1 MAEARLDPG
10 DEPTQGNQG
19 DVGAT
24 ASTKQHHDDDDG
36 EFGVLWRKAERLGPS
51 LLLGWRWWAT
61 PRCASSGPSP
71 TSTLL
76 DGDGGRARVD
86 GIVEEIH
93 GSL

>member
-10 DEPTQGNQG
+10 DKPTQGNQG
-19 DVGAT
+19 DVSAT
-24 ASTKQHHDDDDG
+24 ASTKQHHDDNDG

-51 LLLGWRWWAT
+51 LLRRWRAT

-93 GSL
+93 VSI